1 MKNIV
6 VAIVTL
12 ILMAAVNFVLARVVG
27 WNFIDLA
34 LFVGLASAIIIRFFT
49 STGGLSSNMVRMQT
63 QAITGIKVEEEKQTF
78 KPTYAYYAALLYT
91 IASLIG
97 IFVYYKNYLL

>member
-1 MKNIV
+1 MKNIIIS
-6 VAIVTL
+6 IVTL
-12 ILMAAVNFVLARVVG
+12 ILMAAVNYVLARIVG

-49 STGGLSSNMVRMQT
+49 STGGLSSNMVRIQT
-63 QAITGIKVEEEKQTF
+63 QAVTGIKVEEEKQTF
-78 KPTYAYYAALLYT
+78 KPTFAYYAALLYT

-97 IFVYYKNYLL
+97 IFIYYKNYFM